1 MPNYVEQGL
10 QLLRDM
16 LSRLGIS
23 YSATYLYWVA
33 VQGGVLLGCLVVARL
48 VRRLLEPALERAVR
62 NVKGN
67 PPLLRMLVVLLRRIT
82 PITFT
87 CLLWIS
93 VAVMRAMTWPSRS
106 YLLSIAASLAT
117 AWIVISI
124 VSKLVRNRFLSNVVA
139 WAAWII
145 AALNILGLLPQTAEM
160 LDAAAI
166 ELQDFRLSLLLVLK
180 SVAVLSLLLWIAVT
194 LGRFVEQRI
203 EHIED
208 LTPSLRVLIVKIIK
222 AVLIVIAL
230 MAGLSSVG
238 IDFTVFAFFSG
249 AVGLGLGFGLQKV
262 VSNLVSGIILL
273 LDKSIKPGDVI
284 TVGDTFGTINSMSA
298 RYVSV
303 IARDGR
309 EYLIPNE
316 DLITNQ
322 VLNWSYSSD
331 LVRIELKFGT
341 SYNADPHLVRELA
354 NAAAATHARVVDAP
368 PPACHITE
376 FGDSSINYIL
386 RFWITDPS
394 GGVTNLRGDVYLALW
409 DALKENGVEIPY
421 PHREVIVRGP
431 IDVRS
436 DAPDDTPV

>member
-1 MPNYVEQGL
+1 VPNYVEQGL

-33 VQGGVLLGCLVVARL
+33 VQGGVLIGCFVAARL

-62 NVKGN
+62 SVKGN

-93 VAVMRAMTWPSRS
+93 VAVMRATTWPSRS

-117 AWIVISI
+117 AWVVISI

-160 LDAAAI
+160 LDAAAF

-341 SYNADPHLVRELA
+341 SYNADPHMVRKLA

-436 DAPDDTPV
+436 GAPDDSPA